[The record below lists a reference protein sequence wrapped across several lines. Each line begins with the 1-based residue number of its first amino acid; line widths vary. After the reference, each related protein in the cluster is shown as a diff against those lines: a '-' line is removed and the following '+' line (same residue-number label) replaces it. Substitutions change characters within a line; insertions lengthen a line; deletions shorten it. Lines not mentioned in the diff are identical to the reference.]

1 MVIWRRNENFGFLK
15 KKKNKKPY
23 TDILCVFVLIPGVG
37 YGLLGHDLPSD
48 LVGVGE

>member
-15 KKKNKKPY
+15 KKKNY
-23 TDILCVFVLIPGVG
+23 TQTYYVFFFLIPGVG
-37 YGLLGHDLPSD
+37 YGLLGHDLPRD